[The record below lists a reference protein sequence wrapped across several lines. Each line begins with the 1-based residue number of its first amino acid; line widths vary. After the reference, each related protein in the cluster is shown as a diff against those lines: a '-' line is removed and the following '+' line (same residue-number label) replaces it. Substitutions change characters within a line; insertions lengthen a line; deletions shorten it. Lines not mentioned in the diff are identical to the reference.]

1 MSENII
7 ETTSNGLSRRKFVR
21 LAVGTAAAGGMLG
34 VGGMGLASATS
45 GVKILVNG
53 AAIDSSAAKVEGGR
67 TLVPIRFVSEALGA
81 KVDWQAATRTVTI
94 TGAQAMSAKPPTV
107 WPYAKLNPSE
117 VGERAYKFYHQG
129 MG

>member
-1 MSENII
+1 MSEKNF

-21 LAVGTAAAGGMLG
+21 LAVGTAAAGGILG
-34 VGGMGLASATS
+34 VGGMGLASTN

-53 AAIDSSAAKVEGGR
+53 AAIDSSAAKIEGGR

-81 KVDWQAATRTVTI
+81 KVSWEDATRTVTI
-94 TGAQAMSAKPPTV
+94 TGDVKSGATPNSP
-107 WPYAKLNPSE
+107 WPYVKLDPKQ
-117 VGERAYKFYHQG
+117 VGERAYKFYHDK